1 MTHEND
7 AVVDEALANS
17 RKLMSH
23 MADAYPYPIDAL
35 MACVLSLAV
44 LAHGVGMPLDVLID
58 GISKAYDGVETGK
71 KGIVQ

>member
-7 AVVDEALANS
+7 AVVDEALANA
-17 RKLMSH
+17 RKLMTILSEEFEH
-23 MADAYPYPIDAL
+23 PIEGL
-35 MACVLSLAV
+35 MSCVLSLAV

-58 GISKAYDGVETGK
+58 GISKAYDDVGQGK

>member
-1 MTHEND
+1 MTSESD

-44 LAHGVGMPLDVLID
+44 LAHGVGMPLAVLVD
-58 GISKAYDGVETGK
+58 GISKAYDDVENGK
-71 KGIVQ
+71 EGMLQ